1 MIEQKIEDIINETLI
16 GDAQKNA
23 LEFVAF
29 LKSNH
34 MQFERE
40 KGYWEDK
47 YYWGIK
53 YNNDFVCFILIS
65 SEDKTDP
72 ESWTFWSDDSGA
84 ATFGDGSL
92 DEQLKETIWQH
103 VGVCEN
109 VNKCFDGCKKSRKT
123 IFGKEFDN
131 VCGTAICFKNPDSAA
146 VECLKIIVEIRK
158 NEILKSTSG

>member
-1 MIEQKIEDIINETLI
+1 MDFLLVQFDRYTRYFYCIHFREVPCRLS
-16 GDAQKNA
+16 AFCW
-23 LEFVAF
+23 FVTV
-29 LKSNH
+29 
-34 MQFERE
+34 ERQ
-40 KGYWEDK
+40 
-47 YYWGIK
+47 
-53 YNNDFVCFILIS
+53 YNNNFVCFILIS
-65 SEDKTDP
+65 SEDKTDS

-92 DEQLKETIWQH
+92 DEQLKETIWKH

-109 VNKCFDGCKKSRKT
+109 VNKCFDGCKKSRKA